1 MEGQKYIIRCDR
13 SGVFYGEIFKRDEK
27 EVTIRNARQL
37 WRWDGA
43 NSLMQLAN
51 EGVNR
56 PYNCRFTVTVAE
68 IVVLDA
74 IEILPCTAEAMAN
87 IEAVP
92 EWKD

>member
-13 SGVFYGEIFKRDEK
+13 SGVFYGEIFKRDGM

-37 WRWDGA
+37 WYWNGA

-51 EGVNR
+51 EGVKKPHR
-56 PYNCRFTVTVAE
+56 CKFTVTVAE
-68 IVVLDA
+68 LVVMDA
-74 IEILPCTAEAMAN
+74 IEILPCTAEAIAN

-92 EWKD
+92 EWKA

>member
-1 MEGQKYIIRCDR
+1 MDNKKHIIRCDR
-13 SGVFYGEIFKRDEK
+13 SGVFYGEIAKREDR

-37 WRWDGA
+37 WYWDGA

-51 EGVNR
+51 EGVKKQR
-56 PYNCRFTVTVAE
+56 NCKFTVTIAE

-74 IEILPCTAEAMAN
+74 IEILPCTAEAIAN

-92 EWKD
+92 EWRD

>member
-1 MEGQKYIIRCDR
+1 MEGQKYIIRCDC
-13 SGVFYGEIFKRDEK
+13 SGVFYGEIFKRDGK

-56 PYNCRFTVTVAE
+56 PHNCRFTVTVAE